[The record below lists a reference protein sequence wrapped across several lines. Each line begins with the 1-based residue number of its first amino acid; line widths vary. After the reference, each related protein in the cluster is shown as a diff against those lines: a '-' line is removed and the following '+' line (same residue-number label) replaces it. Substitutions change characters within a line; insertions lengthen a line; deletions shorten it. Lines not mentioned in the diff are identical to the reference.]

1 MRNIISKRMSREE
14 ARRGVVKRSVKE
26 LVKNRIDAYGIN
38 ILVNNNMSNGVLKMM
53 RILKDNY
60 EEVEE
65 TKYEIKKDS
74 LHKVNWSN
82 LVSDSDVSYILINAY
97 EEEEEMDM
105 DTNEIVDILN
115 NNIVKVLVE
124 RYGNNLKLYFYERSI
139 RLAFASDFETLDKF
153 EGYNWN
159 HGLLA
164 FNNGDP
170 VKNLASLLNHSEWE
184 ICCSFDGQYIGPVGI
199 SVIGE
204 TKIASNMDL
213 FSEIEDE
220 GRCFDTTSYRANYLI
235 NSPEEIDRSV
245 CHHGEGIVT
254 NIEVT
259 KVWVKEYWYKE
270 NAHIVEELCEMT
282 ECSLMIM

>member
-14 ARRGVVKRSVKE
+14 ARRGAKRSVKE
-26 LVKNRIDAYGIN
+26 LVKNRINVYGIN
-38 ILVNNNMSNGVLKMM
+38 ILVNNNISNGVLKMM

-65 TKYEIKKDS
+65 TKYEIKKGS
-74 LHKVNWSN
+74 LHKVNWNN
-82 LVSDSDVSYILINAY
+82 LVSDSDVSYVLINAY

-105 DTNEIVDILN
+105 NTNEIANVLN

-124 RYGNNLKLYFYERSI
+124 RYGNNLKLYFYEKSI

-184 ICCSFDGQYIGPVGI
+184 ICCSFDEQYIGPVGI
-199 SVIGE
+199 SVTGE
-204 TKIASNMDL
+204 AKVVSNMDL

-220 GRCFDTTSYRANYLI
+220 GRYFDTTSYRANYLI

-245 CHHGEGIVT
+245 CDHGEAIVT

-282 ECSLMIM
+282 DCSLMII

>member
-1 MRNIISKRMSREE
+1 MRNIMRKRISREE
-14 ARRGVVKRSVKE
+14 ARRGVKRSVKE
-26 LVKNRIDAYGIN
+26 LVRNRIDEYGIN

-65 TKYEIKKDS
+65 TKYEIKKGS
-74 LHKVNWSN
+74 LHKVNWNN
-82 LVSDSDVSYILINAY
+82 LVSDSDVSYVLINAY

-105 DTNEIVDILN
+105 EVDEIANILSIN
-115 NNIVKVLVE
+115 KITKVVVE
-124 RYGNNLKLYFYERSI
+124 RYNDNLTIYFYERSI

-199 SVIGE
+199 SVTGE

-235 NSPEEIDRSV
+235 NTPDDIDTTI

-259 KVWVKEYWYKE
+259 KVWVKEYWYEE
-270 NAHIVEELCEMT
+270 NAHIVDELCEIAD
-282 ECSLMIM
+282 CSFIII